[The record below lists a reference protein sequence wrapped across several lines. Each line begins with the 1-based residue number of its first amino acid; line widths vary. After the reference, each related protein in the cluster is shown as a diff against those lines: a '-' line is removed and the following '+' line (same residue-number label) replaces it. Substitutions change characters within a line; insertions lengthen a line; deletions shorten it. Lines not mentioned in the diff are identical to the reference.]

1 MSDKKIRVYNPN
13 KFDVGIRLLNGTE
26 QNVRHGSFTMLTQDD
41 IDYIAS
47 ISKVFSKA
55 YLRVETT
62 EEPEVLEN
70 LGINKD
76 EEPNF
81 MDDIDIK
88 KKLALSV
95 NKLGAW
101 LDTIEDKVLLHR
113 IADIAKENDIPASK
127 MKLIAAKVPEVDD

>member
-1 MSDKKIRVYNPN
+1 MSDKKLRVYNPN

>member
-47 ISKVFSKA
+47 MSKVFSKA
-55 YLRVETT
+55 HLRVEAT
-62 EEPEVLEN
+62 EEKEVLES

-76 EEPNF
+76 EDPNF

>member
-1 MSDKKIRVYNPN
+1 MSDKRIRVYNPN
-13 KFDVGIRLLNGTE
+13 KFDVGIMLLNGRE
-26 QNVRHGSFTMLTQDD
+26 QNVPHGSFVMLTQDD

-47 ISKVFSKA
+47 LSKVFSKG
-55 YLRVETT
+55 YLRVEAA
-62 EEPEVLEN
+62 EEQEVLEN
-70 LGINKD
+70 LGINKE

-81 MDDIDIK
+81 MDDVDIK
-88 KKLALSV
+88 KKLALSAA
-95 NKLGAW
+95 KLGAW

>member
-13 KFDVGIRLLNGTE
+13 KFDVGIRLLNGME
-26 QNVRHGSFTMLTQDD
+26 QNVRHGSFVMLTQDD

-47 ISKVFSKA
+47 VSKVFSKA
-55 YLRVETT
+55 RLRVEAA
-62 EEPEVLEN
+62 EEKEVLES

-76 EEPNF
+76 EDPNF

-101 LDTIEDKVLLHR
+101 LDTIEDKALLHR

>member
-1 MSDKKIRVYNPN
+1 
-13 KFDVGIRLLNGTE
+13 
-26 QNVRHGSFTMLTQDD
+26 
-41 IDYIAS
+41 
-47 ISKVFSKA
+47 
-55 YLRVETT
+55 
-62 EEPEVLEN
+62 
-70 LGINKD
+70 
-76 EEPNF
+76 

>member
-55 YLRVETT
+55 YLRVETA